1 MSKPLDLKYELAH
14 IYSIAALHGAISMN
28 AATTIIFGNWTG
40 HLGMGL
46 ALRELQCVLGIAS
59 GQTSKE
65 LARDLG
71 VQPESIKKRVLS
83 ASTKLGVTRRAQLVA
98 EAMRK
103 GVISPLIVLLC
114 MVLTAQQA
122 STEPFGRVRRP
133 GERRA
138 EVRLTVRRAEACAIA

>member
-1 MSKPLDLKYELAH
+1 
-14 IYSIAALHGAISMN
+14 MN
-28 AATTIIFGNWTG
+28 VATTLTMGNWTG

-46 ALRELQCVLGIAS
+46 AMRELQCVLGIAS

-122 STEPFGRVRRP
+122 STEQFSRIRRP
-133 GERRA
+133 GERRVETRVA
-138 EVRLTVRRAEACAIA
+138 VRRIEVALTA

>member
-1 MSKPLDLKYELAH
+1 
-14 IYSIAALHGAISMN
+14 MN
-28 AATTIIFGNWTG
+28 TATTLTLGNWTG

-71 VQPESIKKRVLS
+71 VHPESIKKRVLA

-103 GVISPLIVLLC
+103 GVISPLAATLALVLSIHGMADDEHALKTRRGTNERK
-114 MVLTAQQA
+114 VETRVAVRRVEIALTA
-122 STEPFGRVRRP
+122 
-133 GERRA
+133 
-138 EVRLTVRRAEACAIA
+138 

>member
-1 MSKPLDLKYELAH
+1 
-14 IYSIAALHGAISMN
+14 MN
-28 AATTIIFGNWTG
+28 AVTTITFGNWTG

-103 GVISPLIVLLC
+103 GVISPMAATLALVLAIHGMIGDDQML
-114 MVLTAQQA
+114 
-122 STEPFGRVRRP
+122 RVRRGS
-133 GERRA
+133 GERRVETRVA
-138 EVRLTVRRAEACAIA
+138 VRRIEITYTA

>member
-1 MSKPLDLKYELAH
+1 
-14 IYSIAALHGAISMN
+14 MN
-28 AATTIIFGNWTG
+28 AAATVTLGNWTG

-46 ALRELQCVLGIAS
+46 ALRELQCVLGIAM

-71 VQPESIKKRVLS
+71 VQPESIKKRVLA

-103 GVISPLIVLLC
+103 GVISPLLIALC
-114 MVLTAQQA
+114 AILVGQSATSDNPLN
-122 STEPFGRVRRP
+122 RIRRP
-133 GERRA
+133 GERRVETRVA
-138 EVRLTVRRAEACAIA
+138 VRRIETALTA

>member
-1 MSKPLDLKYELAH
+1 MTTAT
-14 IYSIAALHGAISMN
+14 SITS
-28 AATTIIFGNWTG
+28 GNWTG

-46 ALRELQCVLGIAS
+46 ALRELQCVLGIAM

-65 LARDLG
+65 LARELG
-71 VQPESIKKRVLS
+71 VQPESIKKRVLA

-114 MVLTAQQA
+114 MVLTVQQA
-122 STEPFGRVRRP
+122 NTEQFGRIRRP
-133 GERRA
+133 GERRVETRVA
-138 EVRLTVRRAEACAIA
+138 VRRIETALTV